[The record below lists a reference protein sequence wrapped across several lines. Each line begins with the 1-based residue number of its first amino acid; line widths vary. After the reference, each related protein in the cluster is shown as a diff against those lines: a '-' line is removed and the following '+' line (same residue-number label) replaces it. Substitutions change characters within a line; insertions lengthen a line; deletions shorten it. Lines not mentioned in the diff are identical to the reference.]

1 MTNNNVLPATLSALL
16 RDYSVAE
23 GIQMAEQQAPGTGL
37 PPPQPVSVVVRDR
50 RLVAGAA
57 TDPAV
62 RPDGRKL
69 YPRGSDIWGADTL

>member
-23 GIQMAEQQAPGTGL
+23 GIQMAEQQVSKHPA
-37 PPPQPVSVVVRDR
+37 QPVSVVVRDR